1 MVGLQSQDRVE
12 ITNGVKAGETIIVSG
27 QNGLPDG
34 AKVSVAKPDAGT
46 SAEGGTS
53 EK

>member
-1 MVGLQSQDRVE
+1 VE
-12 ITNGVKAGETIIVSG
+12 ITDGVKAGEMVIVSG

-34 AKVSVAKPDAGT
+34 AKVSIAKPDAGT
-46 SAEGGTS
+46 PADAGTS